1 MIDKDGTSENGIGS
15 DKENPRKLM
24 LAWVIDGLTV

>member
-1 MIDKDGTSENGIGS
+1 MIDKDGTPERGIGS

-24 LAWVIDGLTV
+24 PAWAVGRLI